1 MELAQLSLN
10 LNSHDTLTEF
20 TECSHPDPDEVCEN
34 CNCWKINPFGFQND
48 LDFNENTGYKE
59 PPFRGVPIPSMVS

>member
-34 CNCWKINPFGFQND
+34 CNCWKINPLRYQND
-48 LDFNENTGYKE
+48 LDFNENIGYKE
-59 PPFRGVPIPSMVS
+59 LPFRGVPYPVW